1 MNKDFYYSELKRLT
15 KLFYKGFF
23 KGARNGGHWTIFDED
38 GNKTGVAEDMKF
50 ILLPEDSKANL
61 FAPLRQDAMDYFENY
76 NISWWRQEEDGY
88 FPTGHLVSSQ
98 INCLNHLFAFR
109 DKPNALKLILSEATH
124 LPIDKILKSPIDK
137 DGYIAFEFVYK
148 NKTLLCDN
156 SGEYHENSETRG
168 TMCTSID
175 ALVYAQLED
184 NRKVLIPIEWKYT
197 ETYHG
202 KEAMPSSWKR
212 YPDLIRLEDCNLKE
226 VYDIYKADPFY
237 ELMRQTLLVEQ
248 IIRHKD
254 CGIKADDYFHI
265 MVIPNEHTELKSAIE
280 GNYIPTLKDQS
291 KFRII
296 DPQELLSPIAGNKN
310 FENLITYLQTRYWK
324 K

>member
-1 MNKDFYYSELKRLT
+1 
-15 KLFYKGFF
+15 
-23 KGARNGGHWTIFDED
+23 
-38 GNKTGVAEDMKF
+38 
-50 ILLPEDSKANL
+50 
-61 FAPLRQDAMDYFENY
+61 
-76 NISWWRQEEDGY
+76 
-88 FPTGHLVSSQ
+88 
-98 INCLNHLFAFR
+98 
-109 DKPNALKLILSEATH
+109 
-124 LPIDKILKSPIDK
+124 
-137 DGYIAFEFVYK
+137 
-148 NKTLLCDN
+148 
-156 SGEYHENSETRG
+156 
-168 TMCTSID
+168 
-175 ALVYAQLED
+175 
-184 NRKVLIPIEWKYT
+184 
-197 ETYHG
+197 
-202 KEAMPSSWKR
+202 MPSSWKR

-226 VYDIYKADPFY
+226 VYDIYRADPFY

-310 FENLITYLQTRYWK
+310 FEDLISYLQIRYWK

>member
-1 MNKDFYYSELKRLT
+1 MNKEFYYRERKRLT
-15 KLFYKGFF
+15 KLYNTGFF
-23 KGARNGGHWTIFDED
+23 GEAKNGGRWTIIDKK
-38 GNKTGVAEDMKF
+38 GNKTGVAENLDF
-50 ILLPEDSKANL
+50 ILRPEDSKANL
-61 FAPLRQDAMDYFENY
+61 FASLRQKAMDYFEKY
-76 NISWWRQEEDGY
+76 HISWWRQEEDGY

-98 INCLNHLFAFR
+98 IHCLNHLFAFR
-109 DKPNALKLILSEATH
+109 NKPKALKLILCEATQ
-124 LPIDKILKSPIDK
+124 LPIAKVLKSPIDE
-137 DGYIAFEFVYK
+137 DGYIAFEFVY
-148 NKTLLCDN
+148 NNMSLMCDN
-156 SGEYHENSETRG
+156 SGKYHENYETRG
-168 TMCTSID
+168 TKCTSID

-184 NRKVLIPIEWKYT
+184 KRKILIPIEWKYT
-197 ETYHG
+197 ETYNG
-202 KEAMPSSWKR
+202 KKAHASSWKR

-226 VYDIYKADPFY
+226 VYDIYRADPFY

-296 DPQELLSPIAGNKN
+296 APQELLSPIAGNKN
-310 FENLITYLQTRYWK
+310 FEDLISYLQIRYWK